1 VGLTKLM
8 ADQEKRITLPPL
20 AASPKSNTSSATE
33 EKATGPSKSDNGAT
47 AEAKEGPVSGVD
59 FPAHLFP
66 YPEGTADVTLARV
79 LNIAQLT
86 KALAACIKDAS
97 AEAIEKRGAFTVVLS
112 GGSLIRV
119 SSTQDCR

>member
-1 VGLTKLM
+1 M

-33 EKATGPSKSDNGAT
+33 EKVTGPSKSDNGAT
-47 AEAKEGPVSGVD
+47 AEVKKGPVSGVD